1 MNVQF
6 EENNIP
12 RNYGSFERTP
22 AIAAWLIKKGVV
34 KDVAGA
40 NRLQIFAA
48 IVFFGL
54 AIYFAIK

>member
-12 RNYGSFERTP
+12 RYGSVERTP
-22 AIAAWLIKKGVV
+22 ALAGWMIKKGIA

-40 NRLQIFAA
+40 NRIQIIAA
-48 IVFFGL
+48 IVFFAL
-54 AIYFAIK
+54 AIYFFVK